1 MRLTAVLLS
10 ALAFCLVGFVFAVHA
25 YARPVATAPAA
36 RVTPVLQPSAPP
48 AGFNPVPS
56 STPLAPPEPAAVP
69 SPEVQAPAAPAAA
82 AGPIALAPQPVEAR
96 PPPPPGGPVPCRST
110 PGRRTHR
117 VGASACRGP
126 AYPRRS
132 CCGAD
137 RGARRPT

>member
-10 ALAFCLVGFVFAVHA
+10 ALAFCLVGFVFAVYD
-25 YARPVATAPAA
+25 YARHGATAPAA

-82 AGPIALAPQPVEAR
+82 AGPIALAPQPVEAQPIPAGAVAAPIAVPAAQPA
-96 PPPPPGGPVPCRST
+96 PPPDSRPKNDHVPGHGH
-110 PGRRTHR
+110 GD
-117 VGASACRGP
+117 GG
-126 AYPRRS
+126 
-132 CCGAD
+132 GGGGGGD
-137 RGARRPT
+137 

>member
-1 MRLTAVLLS
+1 MRLTTVLLS
-10 ALAFCLVGFVFAVHA
+10 ALAFCLVGFVFAVYD
-25 YARPVATAPAA
+25 YARHGATAPAA

-69 SPEVQAPAAPAAA
+69 SPEVQAPAAPAA
-82 AGPIALAPQPVEAR
+82 
-96 PPPPPGGPVPCRST
+96 PPAS
-110 PGRRTHR
+110 RRTHR

-137 RGARRPT
+137 RGARRPTGASAGLPSKE